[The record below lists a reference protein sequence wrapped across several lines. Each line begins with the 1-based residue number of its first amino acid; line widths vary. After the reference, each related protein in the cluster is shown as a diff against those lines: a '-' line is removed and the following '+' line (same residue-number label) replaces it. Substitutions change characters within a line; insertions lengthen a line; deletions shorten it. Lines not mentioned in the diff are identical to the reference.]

1 MFIRAG
7 SVVDKSTSDP
17 KIRRKV
23 GGQCQFHY
31 MLFISFSKSWKE
43 LYIQTTCFSLF
54 LLDDHFKGSVSVE
67 KGPASVACIPQC
79 QFIQTVVF

>member
-23 GGQCQFHY
+23 GGQGQFHY
-31 MLFISFSKSWKE
+31 MSFINNNNNNNNKKK
-43 LYIQTTCFSLF
+43 
-54 LLDDHFKGSVSVE
+54 KGKVKCSRYRP
-67 KGPASVACIPQC
+67 GVAQR
-79 QFIQTVVF
+79 VGRGEV